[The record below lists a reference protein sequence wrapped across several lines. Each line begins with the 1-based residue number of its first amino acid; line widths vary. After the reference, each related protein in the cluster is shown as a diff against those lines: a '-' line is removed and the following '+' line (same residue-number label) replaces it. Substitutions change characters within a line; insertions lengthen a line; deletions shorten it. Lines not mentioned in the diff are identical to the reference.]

1 MNKRGSCYPSA
12 VVMKNFIS
20 WITVAISI
28 IISFDYA
35 IAANV
40 SLKITA
46 PANGAIVNGTVTI
59 ATAESSNVSWIN
71 VFVDNVWVASNSPTA
86 LRPYSVS
93 WGLDYGAGRQ
103 TLRIRDRLQ
112 FAQQCDGKDRN
123 HRHRAQPADDSDPV
137 ADADDNASARADSNP
152 AQRHRDADPS
162 THTDP
167 NAAAGQRHADS
178 RCYRDLL
185 PVVRR
190 RACRHGR
197 A

>member
-93 WGLDYGAGRQ
+93 WDSTTVQ
-103 TLRIRDRLQ
+103 
-112 FAQQCDGKDRN
+112 DGKHSVSVTGYSSRN
-123 HRHRAQPADDSDPV
+123 SVIAKTAITVIVLNQQTIATPSPTPTITPAP
-137 ADADDNASARADSNP
+137 APTPTPPSATAY
-152 AQRHRDADPS
+152 ADPS

-190 RACRHGR
+190 RSRRHGR